1 MLKVYGQKLPNLRV
15 NPATEKHLYIDIAG
29 KDIGEISALNLPLT
43 ETYIITTKKLQDMDQ
58 LISLGYYNIACVTK
72 ASQITEA
79 FIDAFIHTDY
89 QENYLK
95 IISGRVSSLYVKS
108 GTEIENLSLA
118 LAALKNDNENDFVN
132 VMSTHLDEILGRLT
146 EISELSAFCKS
157 LQQNSATY
165 TDAIKKAA
173 QLERVSEEA
182 EKYRKL
188 YEMSQTSDISSSTQI
203 ANLEAEIEGLKER
216 INSRTVTSAEIHNSA
231 EYKSIKARLESV
243 TEDRDRIQSEFSEY
257 KTTIA
262 ENSDSLNQGGLAELN
277 QKLTEELHK
286 LKEQKIS
293 VTVSNKL
300 PIFTNSTT
308 LSAQSI
314 LCFKEV
320 RPAVYVNSLISWLD
334 SSLRVFSLSQKKSY
348 LILVVDPLADE
359 FAERKYIKHSWS
371 VGKYTDNMTVLVVP
385 PLRFSTLKSSYHID
399 SYDILICIDRCHVD
413 VNVFNMT
420 KAKTYYLINTVNDID
435 DFELDCSKCI
445 LFGDKVPAGNCS
457 LPKWHMPCWHDN
469 LATTEIRQRSAKFS
483 KDQIFASILKEC
495 GVSWQ

>member
-132 VMSTHLDEILGRLT
+132 VMSTHLDEILSRLT

-293 VTVSNKL
+293 VTV
-300 PIFTNSTT
+300 
-308 LSAQSI
+308 
-314 LCFKEV
+314 
-320 RPAVYVNSLISWLD
+320 
-334 SSLRVFSLSQKKSY
+334 
-348 LILVVDPLADE
+348 
-359 FAERKYIKHSWS
+359 
-371 VGKYTDNMTVLVVP
+371 
-385 PLRFSTLKSSYHID
+385 
-399 SYDILICIDRCHVD
+399 
-413 VNVFNMT
+413 
-420 KAKTYYLINTVNDID
+420 
-435 DFELDCSKCI
+435 
-445 LFGDKVPAGNCS
+445 
-457 LPKWHMPCWHDN
+457 
-469 LATTEIRQRSAKFS
+469 
-483 KDQIFASILKEC
+483 
-495 GVSWQ
+495 